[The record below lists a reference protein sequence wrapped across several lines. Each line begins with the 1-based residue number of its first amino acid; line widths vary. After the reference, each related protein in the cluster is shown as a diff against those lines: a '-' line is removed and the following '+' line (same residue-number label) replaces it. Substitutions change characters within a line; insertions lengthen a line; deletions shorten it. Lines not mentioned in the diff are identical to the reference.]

1 MADPP
6 EFWVFVAANLFVFLV
21 GASLTALSAA
31 AYRRAGRP
39 ALSYAALG
47 FGLVTVGGVGESV
60 YELGI
65 RGTYALTARELLL
78 LHSVQSVLIGIGLA
92 TLFYSVWSR

>member
-6 EFWVFVAANLFVFLV
+6 EFWVFVAANVFVLLV
-21 GASLTALSAA
+21 GTSLTALSTA
-31 AYRRAGRP
+31 AYRRTGR
-39 ALSYAALG
+39 ATLGYAALG

-65 RGTYALTARELLL
+65 RGTYEIGGRELLL
-78 LHSVQSVLIGIGLA
+78 LHSVQSILIGVGLA